1 MSRGNHDNGGGLQ
14 GEAFLAGGFLCRG
27 LKCSEDIW
35 SKILPYS
42 ILVRRG
48 GTLQVARGC
57 GILPEG
63 TNPGCTVAS
72 WCLAFAMHLVGI
84 AAEGRTFTMVEAR
97 SRMWQSSSCGYWS
110 RPFSGCL
117 VAPEAR
123 KVYSFSKHVGPNGSN
138 FGSHLCQNRA
148 TFKRRSNFCL

>member
-1 MSRGNHDNGGGLQ
+1 MDGTS
-14 GEAFLAGGFLCRG
+14 
-27 LKCSEDIW
+27 
-35 SKILPYS
+35 SKTLPYP

-48 GTLQVARGC
+48 TWHVAGGGGTFPDGS
-57 GILPEG
+57 
-63 TNPGCTVAS
+63 NPGCTVAS
-72 WCLAFAMHLVGI
+72 WCLAFAMRLVGI
-84 AAEGRTFTMVEAR
+84 AAEGRTFTMPEAR

-138 FGSHLCQNRA
+138 FESH
-148 TFKRRSNFCL
+148 